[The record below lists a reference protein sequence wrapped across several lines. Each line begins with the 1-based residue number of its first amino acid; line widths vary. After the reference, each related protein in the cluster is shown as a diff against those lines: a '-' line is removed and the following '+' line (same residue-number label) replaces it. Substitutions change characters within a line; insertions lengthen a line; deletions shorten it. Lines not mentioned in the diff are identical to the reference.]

1 MDVAF
6 SRDQPEK
13 IYVQQR
19 MREAGKEL
27 FAWLS
32 NGAYF
37 YVCGDAT
44 SMAPDVN
51 AALIDVV
58 RTHGNMD
65 ADDAQAWVADLTAD
79 GRYLRDVY

>member
-1 MDVAF
+1 M
-6 SRDQPEK
+6 
-13 IYVQQR
+13 QQR
-19 MREAGKEL
+19 LKENGKEL
-27 FAWLS
+27 FSWLS
-32 NGAYF
+32 NGASF

-51 AALIDVV
+51 AALLDIV
-58 RTHGNMD
+58 REHGGMD